1 MRFLAKLNLQT
12 IMAAASVVMIVL
24 ALGTVSAVIYF
35 LISDQITQ
43 DAIARQNAS
52 LRVAAEIVE
61 RDLPGTE
68 IAWGKDGN
76 VERVVM
82 EEIPEEFASHE
93 MIDTVGRMTHETAT
107 VFKWDDKTRDFWR
120 KTTNIVKPDGN
131 RAVGTQLGQN
141 GAVYPVVTKGDTF
154 RGEAIILGTPY
165 YTIYEPIYSKR
176 GDIIGILYAGVRKSV
191 INALMNNITS
201 KLMIAFAAILL
212 VAGASM
218 TFLVRTLLRPIPMLA
233 NVTHR
238 LAEDDLDVDVPFAD
252 RKNEIGQLAT
262 AIATLKTRAEERR
275 DLAASQETD
284 EESRRERQKRIEQMI
299 SGFRSQVQSLTSSVG
314 DTVTGLEET
323 SRTLTGLARESAAKA
338 SETATSSD
346 EASQNVETVASASEE
361 LTASISEISRQIGQ
375 TMKVVNQ
382 ATEGAKSTNEKVASL
397 ASAAGKIGE
406 VVTLIQAI
414 AEQTNLLALN
424 ATIEAARAGEAGKG
438 FAVVA
443 AEVKELATQTSKATE
458 EISGQISAIQ
468 ASTREAVT
476 AIGEIT
482 ETMDEVNGYTSSI
495 ATAVE
500 QQGAATNDI
509 SQSVLQ
515 AARGTSSVTQNM
527 TGLSTTVDQTSA
539 AADEVLRASSD
550 MASKTTALNSEI
562 ERFLNEVSAA

>member
-12 IMAAASVVMIVL
+12 IMAAASVLTIVL
-24 ALGTVSAVIYF
+24 ALGTVSAVIYY
-35 LISDQITQ
+35 LISQQITQ

-52 LRVAAEIVE
+52 LRVAAEIVQ

-68 IAWGKDGN
+68 VTWGKDGN

-82 EEIPEEFASHE
+82 EDIPEEFSSHE
-93 MIDTVGRMTHETAT
+93 MIDTVGRMTSETAT

-141 GAVYPVVTKGDTF
+141 GAVYPVVTKGETF
-154 RGEAIILGTPY
+154 RGEAIILGIPY
-165 YTIYEPIYSKR
+165 YTIYEPIYSKG

-201 KLMIAFAAILL
+201 KLMIAFAIILL
-212 VAGASM
+212 ATGTGM
-218 TFLVRTLLRPIPMLA
+218 TFLVRGLLRPIPALA
-233 NVTHR
+233 TVTHR
-238 LAEDDLDVDVPFAD
+238 LAENDLDVEVPFAD
-252 RKNEIGQLAT
+252 RKNEIGQLAN

-275 DLAASQETD
+275 ELAASQEAD
-284 EESRRERQKRIEQMI
+284 EETRHQRQKRIEQMI
-299 SGFRSQVQSLTSSVG
+299 AGFRSEVQSLTSSVG
-314 DTVTGLEET
+314 DTVTGLEDT
-323 SRTLTGLARESAAKA
+323 SRTLTELARESAAKA
-338 SETATSSD
+338 SETATASD

-495 ATAVE
+495 ASAVE

-539 AADEVLRASSD
+539 AADEVLRASGD
-550 MASKTTALNSEI
+550 MASKTNALSGEI